1 MSSTASDSHDHS
13 QSEQPTRK
21 PRRTYRDYPSNNKFF
36 CHGRLISGPDARYV
50 VTTLF
55 CIFAPISLYFSTV
68 VVYFIREIELGYI
81 LIPFEALLLIFM
93 CSALLKTSCV
103 DPGIIPRQ
111 RAPSGDA
118 FNLPAPYKTIQI
130 TCRGASIDYQC
141 KYCDTCNLY
150 RPVRAVHCGACNSC
164 IEKFDHHCPWIGNC
178 IGARNYKYF
187 IMFLFAALLNTVYV
201 QLTSLTELL
210 YRVHLSEFRLAVRNP
225 SSLII
230 VIYCTVCELVILT
243 LLGYHLRLIYLG
255 VTTNEQLK
263 GTFQK
268 GNPYSRGFFWNITD
282 VCCSSTPPTYVLWRE
297 KNATT
302 DAYSNKSQE
311 V

>member
-1 MSSTASDSHDHS
+1 MPDMLSPRYFASSL
-13 QSEQPTRK
+13 P
-21 PRRTYRDYPSNNKFF
+21 YPF
-36 CHGRLISGPDARYV
+36 ISARC
-50 VTTLF
+50 TSSAF
-55 CIFAPISLYFSTV
+55 SL
-68 VVYFIREIELGYI
+68 
-81 LIPFEALLLIFM
+81 EALLRKNM
-93 CSALLKTSCV
+93 CVYTFFRSPCCTHTLRIEPITHLSPFRKTAREPQRRLLHQRNRTGV
-103 DPGIIPRQ
+103 HTDP
-111 RAPSGDA
+111 
-118 FNLPAPYKTIQI
+118 L
-130 TCRGASIDYQC
+130 RGAPAHLYVFGAAQDVVRRSGHHTETARSKWRCLQLARALQDNT
-141 KYCDTCNLY
+141 DNLSWRFY
-150 RPVRAVHCGACNSC
+150 RLPMQILWPVRAVHCGACNSC